1 MIEKELR
8 KFFLDHLSPSSFLP
22 FVTDEDQYFILRQQ
36 LLKRPT
42 TRQSQLLASVSTAN
56 TDSNHE
62 RDSHQIDR
70 MSTSLQSTGDKTDYA
85 DKLIVHYT
93 HEKRFHSF
101 KRQMHQVYEDVF
113 KNTPAMTVKLIVG
126 SRNRS
131 DARNDLIRKR
141 PQSSLLKNK
150 LCASEYFHFC
160 LFDALKLIRNLF
172 FHEKGH
178 EDNYCSTV
186 HSSITHRLGIE

>member
-1 MIEKELR
+1 
-8 KFFLDHLSPSSFLP
+8 
-22 FVTDEDQYFILRQQ
+22 
-36 LLKRPT
+36 
-42 TRQSQLLASVSTAN
+42 
-56 TDSNHE
+56 
-62 RDSHQIDR
+62 
-70 MSTSLQSTGDKTDYA
+70 
-85 DKLIVHYT
+85 
-93 HEKRFHSF
+93 
-101 KRQMHQVYEDVF
+101 
-113 KNTPAMTVKLIVG
+113 MTVKLIVG

-150 LCASEYFHFC
+150 LSASEYFHFC

-186 HSSITHRLGIE
+186 HSSITHRLGIEWAIAPSPWSEETFGQPLCKHNQEYNALYTCPNPYRTELDFHRLWNFYARGTMKSSLPNNKPCQLPQVQHIILLLDGKW